1 MVRPTNV
8 ITRPNHDLWKLQG
21 GDETK
26 AWFQKAF
33 PRLDLENMI
42 EDSEW
47 ERFSKALGTTFPK
60 CQYCAG
66 MQATHP
72 SGNTGVVL
80 VGDAVHAFPPD
91 IGQGI
96 NAGLADVEALDRAL
110 TGKDLTSSDDQNE
123 KPVNLAQALKKYEQV
138 RMPEI
143 KSLIRLARFGSPY
156 QYRQPLYRDRLGR
169 ILWSMNVALRLLLN
183 KASAGKIPPAAIMM
197 AMDRN
202 KTYRQIMR
210 RCDATVATLWT
221 LVALL
226 ILRVWGTG
234 PVLIGSL
241 VPTSL
246 WFLTFWF
253 GK

>member
-1 MVRPTNV
+1 
-8 ITRPNHDLWKLQG
+8 
-21 GDETK
+21 
-26 AWFQKAF
+26 
-33 PRLDLENMI
+33 
-42 EDSEW
+42 
-47 ERFSKALGTTFPK
+47 
-60 CQYCAG
+60 

-110 TGKDLTSSDDQNE
+110 QGKDLISGDDQNE
-123 KPVNLAQALKKYEQV
+123 KPVNLAQALKTYEQV
-138 RMPEI
+138 RVPEI

-156 QYRQPLYRDRLGR
+156 QYRQPLYRDQVGR

-197 AMDRN
+197 AMDRS

-210 RCDATVATLWT
+210 RCDITVAALWT
-221 LVALL
+221 LVAL
-226 ILRVWGTG
+226 VGT
-234 PVLIGSL
+234 
-241 VPTSL
+241 TSL
-246 WFLTFWF
+246 GYRCCGDWQF
-253 GK
+253 GAH